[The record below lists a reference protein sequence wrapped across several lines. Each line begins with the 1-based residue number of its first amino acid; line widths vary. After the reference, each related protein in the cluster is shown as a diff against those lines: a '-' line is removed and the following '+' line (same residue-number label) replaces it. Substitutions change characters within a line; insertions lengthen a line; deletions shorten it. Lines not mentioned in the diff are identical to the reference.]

1 MPENADRGEN
11 CEACRDEFATK
22 RLNRLSGDDAKK
34 ADQQGLELQEE
45 RGPRA
50 VQGNRGPAADD

>member
-50 VQGNRGPAADD
+50 VEVAAAP